1 MNHAFLLKHVAGVSD
16 INADNSG
23 VQLRGGNLYISGD
36 ARVYDTMGRLVRN
49 VRGASGEAVN
59 LRPGVYI
66 VNGSKVRIY

>member
-1 MNHAFLLKHVAGVSD
+1 MSD
-16 INADNSG
+16 ISADGNG
-23 VQLRGGNLYISGD
+23 VMLRGGNLYISGD

-49 VRGASGEAVN
+49 VRAASGEAVN